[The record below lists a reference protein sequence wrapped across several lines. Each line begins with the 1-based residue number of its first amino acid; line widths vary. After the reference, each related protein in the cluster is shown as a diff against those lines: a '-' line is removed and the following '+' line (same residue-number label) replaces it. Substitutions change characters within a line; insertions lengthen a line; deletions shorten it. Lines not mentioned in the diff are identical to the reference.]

1 MKLNDEIVIADIND
15 KKHILILD
23 NIENVIDASTINA
36 YDLNGKQYT
45 ITLDIIGFNSKI
57 GKAYFEY
64 YLNDNPT
71 LTDNEYDSLLMELFR
86 LEDEYPQYKLPESPT
101 QTAIAIY
108 ATHKLSEMNYDVT
121 VVANPAAMKLIDISD
136 PEKYYV
142 KKRKNIDRQRRMT
155 ETIQ

>member
-64 YLNDNPT
+64 YLNDKFLPPIYENTNLMINFNCKRNDEISSET
-71 LTDNEYDSLLMELFR
+71 LIKMEEYLNINNNELTL
-86 LEDEYPQYKLPESPT
+86 
-101 QTAIAIY
+101 
-108 ATHKLSEMNYDVT
+108 
-121 VVANPAAMKLIDISD
+121 
-136 PEKYYV
+136 
-142 KKRKNIDRQRRMT
+142 
-155 ETIQ
+155 